1 MTLYVLVHDLLI
13 SRHVKNSAKVTN
25 FSIPFFIFATRIY
38 EIMEVQA
45 NYIKR
50 IEIHGLWHRYD
61 IAWDLRPDVNIL
73 SGINGV
79 GKTTILNRSVGYLE
93 QTTGEVK
100 SDEKNGVHVFFDN
113 PAATFIPYDVIRSYD
128 RPLVMGDFT
137 ARMADPNVKSELD
150 WQLYLLQR
158 RYLDYQVN
166 IGNKMIEL
174 LSGDEEQR
182 SLAPS
187 LSAPKRKFQDM
198 VDELFSYTRKKIDRK
213 SNDIVFYQD
222 GERLLPYKLS
232 SGEKQM
238 LVILLTVLVRDDEH
252 CVLFMDEPEASLHIE
267 WQQKLIGMIRELNPN
282 VQLILTTHSPA
293 VIMEGWLDAV
303 TEVEE
308 ISTVIGDKS

>member
-1 MTLYVLVHDLLI
+1 
-13 SRHVKNSAKVTN
+13 
-25 FSIPFFIFATRIY
+25 
-38 EIMEVQA
+38 MEVQA

-79 GKTTILNRSVGYLE
+79 GKTTILNRSVNYLE
-93 QTTGEVK
+93 QTSGEVK
-100 SDEKNGVHVFFDN
+100 SDEKNGVHVYFDN
-113 PAATFIPYDVIRSYD
+113 SAATFIPYDVIRSYD
-128 RPLVMGDFT
+128 RPLIMGDFT
-137 ARMADPNVKSELD
+137 ARMADANVKSELD

-187 LSAPKRKFQDM
+187 LSLPKRKFQDM
-198 VDELFSYTRKKIDRK
+198 IDELFSYTHKTIDRK
-213 SNDIVFYQD
+213 SNDIVFYQN

-238 LVILLTVLVRDDEH
+238 LVILLTVLVRDDDH

-267 WQQKLIGMIRELNPN
+267 WQQKLIGMIRNLNPN

-303 TEVEE
+303 TEVSE
-308 ISTVIGDKS
+308 ISTETHQNS

>member
-1 MTLYVLVHDLLI
+1 
-13 SRHVKNSAKVTN
+13 
-25 FSIPFFIFATRIY
+25 
-38 EIMEVQA
+38 MEVQA

-79 GKTTILNRSVGYLE
+79 GKTTILNRSVNYLE
-93 QTTGEVK
+93 QTSGEVK
-100 SDEKNGVHVFFDN
+100 SDEKNGVHVYFDN
-113 PAATFIPYDVIRSYD
+113 SAATFIPYDVIRSYD
-128 RPLVMGDFT
+128 RPLIMGDFT
-137 ARMADPNVKSELD
+137 ARMADANVKSELD

-187 LSAPKRKFQDM
+187 LSLPKRKFQDM
-198 VDELFSYTRKKIDRK
+198 IDELFSYTHKKIDRK
-213 SNDIVFYQD
+213 SNDIVFYQN

-238 LVILLTVLVRDDEH
+238 LVILLTVLVRDDDH

-267 WQQKLIGMIRELNPN
+267 WQQKLIGMIRNLNPN

-303 TEVEE
+303 TEVSE
-308 ISTVIGDKS
+308 ISSLIPNP

>member
-1 MTLYVLVHDLLI
+1 
-13 SRHVKNSAKVTN
+13 
-25 FSIPFFIFATRIY
+25 
-38 EIMEVQA
+38 MEVQA

-79 GKTTILNRSVGYLE
+79 GKTTILNRSVNYLE
-93 QTTGEVK
+93 QTSGEVK
-100 SDEKNGVHVFFDN
+100 SDEKNGVHVYFDN
-113 PAATFIPYDVIRSYD
+113 SAATFIPYDVIRSYD
-128 RPLVMGDFT
+128 RPLIMGDFT
-137 ARMADPNVKSELD
+137 ARMADANVKSELD

-187 LSAPKRKFQDM
+187 LSLPKRKFQDM
-198 VDELFSYTRKKIDRK
+198 IDELFSYTHKTIDRK
-213 SNDIVFYQD
+213 SNDIVFYQN

-238 LVILLTVLVRDDEH
+238 LVILLTVLVRDDDH

-267 WQQKLIGMIRELNPN
+267 WQQKLIGMIRDLNPN

-303 TEVEE
+303 TEVSE
-308 ISTVIGDKS
+308 ISSLIPNP

>member
-1 MTLYVLVHDLLI
+1 
-13 SRHVKNSAKVTN
+13 
-25 FSIPFFIFATRIY
+25 
-38 EIMEVQA
+38 MEVQA

-79 GKTTILNRSVGYLE
+79 GKTTILNRSVNYLE
-93 QTTGEVK
+93 QTSGEVK
-100 SDEKNGVHVFFDN
+100 SDEKNGVHVYFDN
-113 PAATFIPYDVIRSYD
+113 SAATFIPYDVIRSYD
-128 RPLVMGDFT
+128 RPLIMGDFT
-137 ARMADPNVKSELD
+137 ARMADANVKSELD

-187 LSAPKRKFQDM
+187 LSLPKRKFQDM
-198 VDELFSYTRKKIDRK
+198 IDELFSYTHKTIDRK
-213 SNDIVFYQD
+213 SNDIVFYQN

-238 LVILLTVLVRDDEH
+238 LVILLTVLVRDDDH
-252 CVLFMDEPEASLHIE
+252 CGLFMDEPEASLHIE
-267 WQQKLIGMIRELNPN
+267 WQQKLIGMIRSLNPN

-303 TEVEE
+303 TEVSE
-308 ISTVIGDKS
+308 ISSLIPNP

>member
-1 MTLYVLVHDLLI
+1 
-13 SRHVKNSAKVTN
+13 
-25 FSIPFFIFATRIY
+25 
-38 EIMEVQA
+38 MEVQA

-50 IEIHGLWHRYD
+50 IEIHGLWHRFN

-100 SDEKNGVHVFFDN
+100 NNEKNGVRVIFDN
-113 PAATFIPYDVIRSYD
+113 PEATYIPFDVIRSYD

-137 ARMADPNVKSELD
+137 ARMADPHVQSELD

-166 IGNKMIEL
+166 MGNKMIEM
-174 LSGDEEQR
+174 LSSEDEELR
-182 SLAPS
+182 ARASTISL
-187 LSAPKRKFQDM
+187 PKRRFQDM
-198 VDELFSYTRKKIDRK
+198 VDELFSYTRKTIDRK

-238 LVILLTVLVRDDEH
+238 LVILLTVLVRDGGH

-267 WQQKLIGMIRELNPN
+267 WQQKLIGMIRALNPN
-282 VQLILTTHSPA
+282 LQLILTTHSPA
-293 VIMEGWLDAV
+293 LIMEGWLDAV
-303 TEVEE
+303 TEVSD
-308 ISTVIGDKS
+308 ISSDVKHN

>member
-1 MTLYVLVHDLLI
+1 
-13 SRHVKNSAKVTN
+13 
-25 FSIPFFIFATRIY
+25 
-38 EIMEVQA
+38 MEVQA

-79 GKTTILNRSVGYLE
+79 GKTTILNRSVNYLE
-93 QTTGEVK
+93 QTSGEVK
-100 SDEKNGVHVFFDN
+100 SDEKNGVHVYFDN
-113 PAATFIPYDVIRSYD
+113 SAATFIPYDVIRSYD
-128 RPLVMGDFT
+128 RPLIMGDFT
-137 ARMADPNVKSELD
+137 ARMADANVKSELD

-187 LSAPKRKFQDM
+187 LSLPKRKFQDM
-198 VDELFSYTRKKIDRK
+198 IDELFSYTHKTIDRK
-213 SNDIVFYQD
+213 SNDIVFYQN

-238 LVILLTVLVRDDEH
+238 LVILLTVLVRDNDC

-303 TEVEE
+303 TEVSE
-308 ISTVIGDKS
+308 ISSLIPNP

>member
-1 MTLYVLVHDLLI
+1 
-13 SRHVKNSAKVTN
+13 
-25 FSIPFFIFATRIY
+25 
-38 EIMEVQA
+38 MEVQA

-79 GKTTILNRSVGYLE
+79 GKTTILNRSVNYLE
-93 QTTGEVK
+93 QTSGEVK
-100 SDEKNGVHVFFDN
+100 SDEKNGVHVYFDN
-113 PAATFIPYDVIRSYD
+113 PAATFILYDVIRSYD
-128 RPLVMGDFT
+128 RPLIMGDFT
-137 ARMADPNVKSELD
+137 ARMADANVKSELD

-187 LSAPKRKFQDM
+187 LSLPKRKFQDM
-198 VDELFSYTRKKIDRK
+198 IDELFSYTHKTIDRK
-213 SNDIVFYQD
+213 SNDIVFYQN

-238 LVILLTVLVRDDEH
+238 LVILLTVLVRDDDH

-267 WQQKLIGMIRELNPN
+267 WQQKLIGMIRSLNPN

-303 TEVEE
+303 TEVSE
-308 ISTVIGDKS
+308 ISSLILNPYPSVHFFKT

>member
-1 MTLYVLVHDLLI
+1 
-13 SRHVKNSAKVTN
+13 
-25 FSIPFFIFATRIY
+25 
-38 EIMEVQA
+38 MEVQA

-79 GKTTILNRSVGYLE
+79 GKTTILNRSVNYLE
-93 QTTGEVK
+93 QTSGEVK
-100 SDEKNGVHVFFDN
+100 SDEKNGVHVNFDN

-128 RPLVMGDFT
+128 RPLIMGDFT
-137 ARMADPNVKSELD
+137 ARMADANVKSELD

-166 IGNKMIEL
+166 IGTKMIEL

-187 LSAPKRKFQDM
+187 LSLPKRKFQDM
-198 VDELFSYTRKKIDRK
+198 IDELFSYTHKTIDRK
-213 SNDIVFYQD
+213 SNDIVFYQN

-238 LVILLTVLVRDDEH
+238 LVILLTVLVRDDDH

-267 WQQKLIGMIRELNPN
+267 WQQKLIGMIRSLNPN

-303 TEVEE
+303 TEVSE
-308 ISTVIGDKS
+308 ISSLIPNP

>member
-1 MTLYVLVHDLLI
+1 
-13 SRHVKNSAKVTN
+13 
-25 FSIPFFIFATRIY
+25 
-38 EIMEVQA
+38 MEVQA

-79 GKTTILNRSVGYLE
+79 GKTTILNRSVNYLE
-93 QTTGEVK
+93 QTSGEMK
-100 SDEKNGVHVFFDN
+100 SDEKNGVHVYFDN
-113 PAATFIPYDVIRSYD
+113 SAATFIPYDVIRSYD
-128 RPLVMGDFT
+128 RPLIMGDFT
-137 ARMADPNVKSELD
+137 ARMADANVKSELD

-187 LSAPKRKFQDM
+187 LSLPKRKFQDM
-198 VDELFSYTRKKIDRK
+198 IDELFSYTHKTIDRK
-213 SNDIVFYQD
+213 SNDIVFYQN

-238 LVILLTVLVRDDEH
+238 LVILLTVLVRDDDH

-267 WQQKLIGMIRELNPN
+267 WQQKLIGMIRSLNPN

-303 TEVEE
+303 TEVSE
-308 ISTVIGDKS
+308 ISSLIPNP

>member
-1 MTLYVLVHDLLI
+1 
-13 SRHVKNSAKVTN
+13 
-25 FSIPFFIFATRIY
+25 
-38 EIMEVQA
+38 MEVQA

-50 IEIHGLWHRYD
+50 IVIHGLWHRYD

-73 SGINGV
+73 SGINGI
-79 GKTTILNRSVGYLE
+79 GKTTILNRSVNYLE
-93 QTTGEVK
+93 QTSGEMK
-100 SDEKNGVHVFFDN
+100 SDEKNGVRVFFDN
-113 PAATFIPYDVIRSYD
+113 LEATFIPYDVIRSYD
-128 RPLVMGDFT
+128 RPLIMGDFT
-137 ARMADPNVKSELD
+137 ARMADPEVKSELD
-150 WQLYLLQR
+150 WQIYLLQR

-182 SLAPS
+182 EMAPT
-187 LSAPKRKFQDM
+187 LSIPKRIFQDRI
-198 VDELFSYTRKKIDRK
+198 DELFSYTRKKIDRK
-213 SNDIVFYQD
+213 SNDIIFYQD
-222 GERLLPYKLS
+222 DECLSPYKLS

-238 LVILLTVLVRDDEH
+238 LVILLTVLVRDGDH

-303 TEVEE
+303 TEVSD
-308 ISTVIGDKS
+308 ISTTINNA

>member
-1 MTLYVLVHDLLI
+1 
-13 SRHVKNSAKVTN
+13 
-25 FSIPFFIFATRIY
+25 
-38 EIMEVQA
+38 MEVQA

-79 GKTTILNRSVGYLE
+79 GKTTILNRSVNYLE
-93 QTTGEVK
+93 QTSGEVK
-100 SDEKNGVHVFFDN
+100 SDEKNGVHVYFDN
-113 PAATFIPYDVIRSYD
+113 SAATFIPYDVIRSYD
-128 RPLVMGDFT
+128 RPLIMGDFT
-137 ARMADPNVKSELD
+137 ARMADANVKSELD

-187 LSAPKRKFQDM
+187 LSLPKRKFQDM
-198 VDELFSYTRKKIDRK
+198 IDELFSYTHKTIDRK
-213 SNDIVFYQD
+213 SNDIVFYQN

-238 LVILLTVLVRDDEH
+238 LVILLTVLVQDNSH

-267 WQQKLIGMIRELNPN
+267 WQQKHIGMIRSLNPN

-303 TEVEE
+303 TEVSE
-308 ISTVIGDKS
+308 ISSLIPNP

>member
-1 MTLYVLVHDLLI
+1 
-13 SRHVKNSAKVTN
+13 
-25 FSIPFFIFATRIY
+25 
-38 EIMEVQA
+38 MEVQA

-79 GKTTILNRSVGYLE
+79 GKTTILNRSVNYLE
-93 QTTGEVK
+93 QTSGEVK
-100 SDEKNGVHVFFDN
+100 SDEKNGVHVYFDN
-113 PAATFIPYDVIRSYD
+113 SAATFIPYDVIRSYD
-128 RPLVMGDFT
+128 RPLIMGDFT
-137 ARMADPNVKSELD
+137 ARMADANVKSELD

-187 LSAPKRKFQDM
+187 LSLPKRKFQDM
-198 VDELFSYTRKKIDRK
+198 IDELFNYTHKTIDRK
-213 SNDIVFYQD
+213 SNDIVFYQN

-238 LVILLTVLVRDDEH
+238 LVILLTVLVRDDDH

-267 WQQKLIGMIRELNPN
+267 WQQKLIGMIRNLNPN

-303 TEVEE
+303 TEVSE
-308 ISTVIGDKS
+308 ISSLISNP

>member
-1 MTLYVLVHDLLI
+1 
-13 SRHVKNSAKVTN
+13 
-25 FSIPFFIFATRIY
+25 
-38 EIMEVQA
+38 MEVQA

-79 GKTTILNRSVGYLE
+79 GKTTILNRSVNYLE
-93 QTTGEVK
+93 QTSGEVK
-100 SDEKNGVHVFFDN
+100 SDEKNGVHVYFDN
-113 PAATFIPYDVIRSYD
+113 TAATFIPYDVIRSYD
-128 RPLVMGDFT
+128 RPLIMGDFT
-137 ARMADPNVKSELD
+137 ARMADANVKSELD

-187 LSAPKRKFQDM
+187 LSLPKRKFQDM
-198 VDELFSYTRKKIDRK
+198 IDELFSYTHKTIDRK
-213 SNDIVFYQD
+213 SNDIVFYQN

-238 LVILLTVLVRDDEH
+238 LVILLTVLVRDDDH

-267 WQQKLIGMIRELNPN
+267 WQQKLIGMIRSLNPN

-303 TEVEE
+303 TEVSE
-308 ISTVIGDKS
+308 ISSLIPNP

>member
-1 MTLYVLVHDLLI
+1 
-13 SRHVKNSAKVTN
+13 
-25 FSIPFFIFATRIY
+25 
-38 EIMEVQA
+38 MEVQA

-79 GKTTILNRSVGYLE
+79 GKTTILNRSVNYLE
-93 QTTGEVK
+93 QTSGEVK
-100 SDEKNGVHVFFDN
+100 SDEKNGVHVYFDN
-113 PAATFIPYDVIRSYD
+113 SAATFIPYDVIRSYD
-128 RPLVMGDFT
+128 RPLIMGDFT
-137 ARMADPNVKSELD
+137 ARMADANVKSELD

-187 LSAPKRKFQDM
+187 LYLPKRKFQDM
-198 VDELFSYTRKKIDRK
+198 IDELFSYTHKTIDRK
-213 SNDIVFYQD
+213 SNDIVFYQN

-238 LVILLTVLVRDDEH
+238 LVILLTVLVRDDDH

-267 WQQKLIGMIRELNPN
+267 WQQKLIGMIRNLNPN

-303 TEVEE
+303 TEVSE
-308 ISTVIGDKS
+308 ISSLIPNP

>member
-1 MTLYVLVHDLLI
+1 MFQQKNQASLFFLYSTFTIFVCNKTENVME
-13 SRHVKNSAKVTN
+13 
-25 FSIPFFIFATRIY
+25 IPAD
-38 EIMEVQA
+38 
-45 NYIKR
+45 YIRR

-93 QTTGEVK
+93 QTSGAMKT
-100 SDEKNGVHVFFDN
+100 DEKNGVRVIFDN
-113 PAATFIPYDVIRSYD
+113 PEATYIPYDVIRSYD
-128 RPLVMGDFT
+128 RPLIMGDFT
-137 ARMADPNVKSELD
+137 ARMADPNVRSELD

-166 IGNKMIEL
+166 VGNKMIEL
-174 LSGDEEQR
+174 LSSDNEQQR
-182 SLAPS
+182 NQASL
-187 LSAPKRKFQDM
+187 LSVPKRKFQDLI
-198 VDELFSYTRKKIDRK
+198 DELFSYTRKKIDRK
-213 SNDIVFYQD
+213 SNEIVFYQD

-238 LVILLTVLVRDDEH
+238 LVILLTVLVRGGSH
-252 CVLFMDEPEASLHIE
+252 CVLFMDEPEASLHVE
-267 WQQKLIGMIRELNPN
+267 WQQKLIGMIRALNPN

-303 TEVEE
+303 TEVSE
-308 ISTVIGDKS
+308 ISTETHQNS

>member
-1 MTLYVLVHDLLI
+1 
-13 SRHVKNSAKVTN
+13 
-25 FSIPFFIFATRIY
+25 
-38 EIMEVQA
+38 MEVQA
-45 NYIKR
+45 NYIRR

-61 IAWDLRPDVNIL
+61 IAWELRPDVNIL

-113 PAATFIPYDVIRSYD
+113 PEATFIPYDVIRSYD
-128 RPLVMGDFT
+128 RPLIMGDFT

-174 LSGDEEQR
+174 LSGDEQQR
-182 SLAPS
+182 SLAPA
-187 LSAPKRKFQDM
+187 LSVPKRKFQDM
-198 VDELFSYTRKKIDRK
+198 IDELFSYTRKKIDRK
-213 SNDIVFYQD
+213 RNDIAFYQD
-222 GERLLPYKLS
+222 GELLFPYKLS

-238 LVILLTVLVRDDEH
+238 LVILLTVLVQDNSH

-267 WQQKLIGMIRELNPN
+267 WQQKLIAMIRELNPN
-282 VQLILTTHSPA
+282 VQIILTTHSPA

-303 TEVEE
+303 TEVSD
-308 ISTVIGDKS
+308 ISTIVGHKLDKDSPNCNL